1 MFYQIVE
8 DYQKKHNVK
17 DRTSTYPFSI
27 WGEFKIN
34 SLKQYIRKYDCKL
47 FCKENFEEQNNPTAS
62 LDDYFMTIKNENDTI
77 TEIWKKYSK

>member
-17 DRTSTYPFSI
+17 DRTTTYPFSI

-34 SLKQYIRKYDCKL
+34 SLKQHIRKYKCKL
-47 FCKENFEEQNNPTAS
+47 LCTENFEEQNHPTAS
-62 LDDYFMTIKNENDTI
+62 PDDYFITIKNESDAI
-77 TEIWKKYSK
+77 AEICKKYSK